1 MAAPPAANA
10 PTDLST
16 CEPLDWATDNSKDL
30 EWAWDRFLSRPSHS
44 GEPWTRQ
51 QRVLLQNPALYYS
64 NQSVREKGEMQ
75 EAQQWRHAA
84 ECMRTTAAPGT
95 ILFFRDVCNFRIPKG
110 LNAAQLGRTS
120 GRGERGFGTTLS
132 YSSAV

>member
-44 GEPWTRQ
+44 GEPWTHQ
-51 QRVLLQNPALYYS
+51 QRVLLQNSALYYS

-75 EAQQWRHAA
+75 EAARSSRAD
-84 ECMRTTAAPGT
+84 PGFCIGLSMLRPADGLT
-95 ILFFRDVCNFRIPKG
+95 IAFPYQCLW
-110 LNAAQLGRTS
+110 
-120 GRGERGFGTTLS
+120 
-132 YSSAV
+132 